1 MAVEGPPG
9 LPLPTSTPT
18 HTPTATPTPT
28 QTPTATPIGPW
39 LNWRDP
45 DRPLL
50 LPPRGATVVVD
61 YGNIPLP
68 ATLTAGLSGPAV
80 FADGSQVL
88 TAGIAGANGSYT
100 LYLRPAAGAGRGQPF
115 TLEVTL
121 AGLRLERAGTI
132 GQEWYLPLLLRGYKP
147 EV

>member
-1 MAVEGPPG
+1 M
-9 LPLPTSTPT
+9 
-18 HTPTATPTPT
+18 
-28 QTPTATPIGPW
+28 
-39 LNWRDP
+39 D
-45 DRPLL
+45 
-50 LPPRGATVVVD
+50 
-61 YGNIPLP
+61 
-68 ATLTAGLSGPAV
+68 LTAALTGPAV
-80 FADGSQVL
+80 FGYGSQVL
-88 TAGIAGANGSYT
+88 TTGIAGANGSYT